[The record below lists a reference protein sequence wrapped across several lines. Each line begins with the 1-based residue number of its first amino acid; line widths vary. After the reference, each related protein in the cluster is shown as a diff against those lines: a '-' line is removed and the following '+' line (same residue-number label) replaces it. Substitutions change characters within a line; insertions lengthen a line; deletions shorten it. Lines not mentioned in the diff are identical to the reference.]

1 MSIDA
6 NGLQSLCN
14 LPTVTGLL
22 HIDEYGEA
30 LYSSIDDDQ
39 LTEYISFVAGM
50 NETITEQSELGVI
63 NRIVIKGP
71 GEENLI
77 LLKDSDAT
85 IAICSEKRSAPSEL
99 CKKVEAILK
108 DQA

>member
-6 NGLQSLCN
+6 NGLQSLRD

-22 HIDEYGEA
+22 HIDEYGEP
-30 LYSSIDDDQ
+30 LFSSIDDVE

-50 NETITEQSELGVI
+50 NETITEQSDIGAI
-63 NRIVIKGP
+63 NKIIMKGP
-71 GEENLI
+71 HEENLI
-77 LLKDSDAT
+77 LLKDASET

-99 CKKVEAILK
+99 CKKIEAILGNRE
-108 DQA
+108 